1 MPELEKAACDYF
13 LLLSKIEYALK
24 NSGFVVN
31 GRKDTASPHGDGF
44 IGHVHERLAVD
55 TEDNDIKEFLK
66 NPPKKQLYKDG
77 VISWSTPDTIR
88 PGDRQEMMQAC
99 LTVRNNLFHGAK
111 NNDGN
116 AGRNII
122 LIRAAQ
128 KILDAAIA
136 VCPEIK
142 RNFDLAEL

>member
-1 MPELEKAACDYF
+1 MSELEDAAYNYF
-13 LLLSKIEYALK
+13 LLLSKVEYALK
-24 NSGFVVN
+24 NSGFVVS
-31 GRKDTASPHGDGF
+31 GRKDTASPYWDGF
-44 IGHVHERLAVD
+44 IGHVHENLVVNA
-55 TEDNDIKEFLK
+55 EDDDIKEFLK

-88 PGDRQEMMQAC
+88 PDDRQELMQAC

-128 KILDAAIA
+128 KILNAAIA
-136 VCPEIK
+136 VCPKVKIK
-142 RNFDLAEL
+142 FDSAEL